1 MRNPSVVICLT
12 VFLLSGCVSSAE
24 YEPPSGLRS
33 ALPEQTFGGGL
44 SGESITDSEWT
55 NIINTTL
62 NSVVKVEVETC
73 DGSGSGS
80 GFRIGNWIVTNRHVV
95 EDAIRVDLKTLDQK
109 YFQVKSWYPS
119 LEDDLALLELPPSS
133 IPPLQSASTDAIPG
147 DLVALVGYPLGG
159 GQDVRRG
166 RIFDIEEPKEQDSK
180 TFIFSV
186 TAEALPGDSGGP
198 AINAQGQVI
207 GVTYAINL
215 IESRALVVPVSR
227 VRELLQSRPDKATP
241 KECSE

>member
-1 MRNPSVVICLT
+1 M
-12 VFLLSGCVSSAE
+12 LSGCVSSAE
-24 YEPPSGLRS
+24 YEPPSGFRS

-44 SGESITDSEWT
+44 SGESITDSEWKA
-55 NIINTTL
+55 IINATL

-119 LEDDLALLELPPSS
+119 SEDDLALLELPPSS
-133 IPPLQSASTDAIPG
+133 ISPLQSASPDAIPG

-159 GQDVRRG
+159 EQDVRRG
-166 RIFDIEEPKEQDSK
+166 RIFDIEDPREQDSK